1 MYVKCILQ
9 YVKGVLQD
17 VKCDLKYGE
26 CDLQCGMCVRELD
39 LLLDGLIIYN
49 EFLRIYF
56 NRINYCK
63 CYEREEFEFNELSGC
78 EIKCLGVQIY

>member
-1 MYVKCILQ
+1 
-9 YVKGVLQD
+9 
-17 VKCDLKYGE
+17 
-26 CDLQCGMCVRELD
+26 MCVRELD

-78 EIKCLGVQIY
+78 EIKCLGV